1 MHYDVSR
8 TSLGNRQHGTGT
20 ATAFTALRVPALSN
34 ATLGRFRRLLEEH
47 LHGMDDLDES
57 AFARVTGLRLL
68 LRHLGFLH
76 TS

>member
-47 LHGMDDLDES
+47 LHGMDDWTNRRS
-57 AFARVTGLRLL
+57 QGLLVF
-68 LRHLGFLH
+68 G
-76 TS
+76 SC